1 VIRSTCAVMVAVA
14 LGSCGSEPDRHAV
27 EVRDVVGLW
36 HVSFTPDAGCTRT
49 NPTTALDLDLQVL
62 SPVGADIVTLQG
74 GWELAPVTD
83 PNRSLEGTL
92 DLRTGAFHADLVS
105 AGPAAQARLEGS
117 ILNSIEGGP
126 ALTGN
131 LSDPASGTGP
141 GIFGV
146 GSCTYTAA
154 GQH

>member
-1 VIRSTCAVMVAVA
+1 VIRPTCAVLVGLAV
-14 LGSCGSEPDRHAV
+14 GSCGTDPDRHAV

-36 HVSFTPDAGCTRT
+36 HVNFTPDAGCTRT

-62 SPVGADIVTLQG
+62 SPIGADIVTLRG
-74 GWELAPVTD
+74 GWEFAPVTD

-105 AGPAAQARLEGS
+105 AAPSAQARLEGS
-117 ILNSIEGGP
+117 IATRPEIGL
-126 ALTGN
+126 ALMGSLT
-131 LSDPASGTGP
+131 DPASGTGP
-141 GIFGV
+141 GIFGT